1 MSTRRFQRQPAIH
14 MFAREF
20 YESDLLEQ
28 GSGEYDPSFVITKL
42 GAKTNRMLVAG
53 LLEKMERRETDHGT
67 MYLGSLRDPT
77 GLHMFSVGSFQP
89 EIHSEMEELM
99 AIHEKAEPALILAVG
114 KINSHVS
121 DDGAV
126 FNRIRLEEFTIT
138 DGNGYANWLVS
149 TSDATL
155 RRIDNFQK
163 SRDVEPS
170 PDAHRAVGI
179 AADLSP
185 GLITA
190 AGHYGEVDPEVYMV
204 GVLRALD
211 RAEGNLTTFTEVEE
225 RPSTPPDEADS
236 GGSENIQELIEG
248 FLKSGDKGD
257 GLAYDAI
264 IKHCTDAGVSRS
276 EGEATLDR
284 LLDEGR
290 AYEQSFGFFRHIDA
304 S

>member
-1 MSTRRFQRQPAIH
+1 MSTRRFQRQPAIR

-53 LLEKMERRETDHGT
+53 LLEKMERRETDNGT

-89 EIHSEMEELM
+89 EIHSQMEELM
-99 AIHEKAEPALILAVG
+99 AVHEKAEPTLILAVG
-114 KINSHVS
+114 KSNSHVS

-138 DGNGYANWLVS
+138 DGTGYANWLVS

-155 RRIDNFQK
+155 RRIDFFQK

-179 AADLSP
+179 PTDLSP
-185 GLITA
+185 GLILA
-190 AGHYGEVDPEVYMV
+190 AGHYGEVDTEVYMV

-225 RPSTPPDEADS
+225 ESTPPPADS
-236 GGSENIQELIEG
+236 GSASSANVEELIEG
-248 FLKSGDKGD
+248 CLKSGDTGD

-264 IKHCTDAGVSRS
+264 MKHCTDGGIQRS
-276 EGEATLDR
+276 EAEATLDK
-284 LLDEGR
+284 LLDEGK